1 VDLRHINQR
10 KGMNRIEMGID
21 LQEYYLSTEWDI
33 MTAPAVRN
41 EKYYPCC
48 EEPYPVSTL
57 VLQCSCIFGGRTS
70 FNFLMPR
77 FTGTGMGKIRGN

>member
-1 VDLRHINQR
+1 MQQGILVIRVALLLPQVDLRHINQR
-10 KGMNRIEMGID
+10 RGTNRIEMGID

-48 EEPYPVSTL
+48 EEPYPVSNSTATRSHAL
-57 VLQCSCIFGGRTS
+57 SLI
-70 FNFLMPR
+70 
-77 FTGTGMGKIRGN
+77 